1 MDETVDAFADL
12 MSRVYRDDRRAVA
25 ELMALY
31 EPDVHRTARALL
43 GRDLRSWIDPT
54 DLVQSVH
61 LQLLRALKQKQIA
74 ISSPTHLRSYA
85 LTLLRHR
92 FVEQWRRRRCQARYD
107 ESLTTAGGL
116 TQGRSVAPLRQGDP
130 LREAEYNDLVDH
142 FLRKLGAEDR
152 RIVAMR
158 CEGYLIREIAAAMGI
173 EPATLR
179 MRISRLRKRL
189 RSDEPADARD

>member
-1 MDETVDAFADL
+1 MDEAVDAFTDL
-12 MSRVYRDDRRAVA
+12 MARVYRDDRRAVA

-31 EPDVHRTARALL
+31 EPQVHRAARALL

-74 ISSPTHLRSYA
+74 ISSPAHLRSYA

-116 TQGRSVAPLRQGDP
+116 TPGRSVSPLRQGDP

-142 FLRKLGAEDR
+142 FLRKLGTEDR